1 MLRLRKG
8 GEDWTTET
16 EHCYWRQIMAHVV
29 VLTAPTN
36 FAPLGKAAI
45 VIVIEWSN
53 VVSESQVSNLSYQNI
68 ISVSSSSRLNILI

>member
-1 MLRLRKG
+1 
-8 GEDWTTET
+8 
-16 EHCYWRQIMAHVV
+16 MAHVV